1 MARSCSPAFLARAAA
16 LLCALALCSPTGLA
30 QKSCEDS
37 RFPWSEADYGRID
50 LSRRQSVLNVTDST
64 FGSLSALSRY
74 PRSDVY
80 RQRGEPV
87 ARLDVVMNN
96 RCMQTC
102 TATLLPGGHIL
113 TAAHCLK
120 IPEAGLEAVKARA
133 VFDHLSVRDSEAD
146 ITTVDVDMQSVRF
159 LEPVRQGNITLK
171 VDVAI
176 ARLERTPERRPAYL
190 SDTIPEDGA
199 SLYIISHPLGYPKM
213 IALAGCAL
221 EGKKDL
227 RLFHRCDTLGGSSGA
242 AVFDTSSNQII
253 GVHTG
258 GGVRDQSDN
267 SGWLIAGAAGQ
278 IRELYASA
286 FFAPA
291 NGERSPAVSL
301 LSGAAGGARD
311 GPVTLEDAVRLF
323 EARDWAGARSAFERL
338 AEQNDVTANAYLAR
352 IYAEGLG
359 VPRDDTRALAL
370 YRTAGGAGDAVALH
384 GLGKAYQRGRGVV
397 ADETLAQEYFLASAR
412 AGYAPAQYERALFH
426 ERRLHPDD
434 PSLSVEIEAF
444 LNWLRLSA
452 DQGYAPAL
460 DKIYLELSYLA
471 ADSSFEDERAAIERE
486 AFSYLE
492 RALPLGR
499 PETLLALGVAYRT
512 GRGVTENGTAAR
524 EAFERALS
532 LGFDAAGVM
541 LGELYLTGGAG
552 VPQDQ
557 DLARRTLEQ
566 VSRNPGAR
574 ALLGKIYARGLGV
587 ERNYRRAIEHYLS
600 AIRAQAQP
608 AEVYFE
614 IAGIYLEGGSGVGRS
629 RPSAMQWM
637 LYGIETTFYRM
648 IGRDAGAG
656 EISAAL
662 RPWLERSDLLFD
674 DLSPAEWSEALRRA
688 CQQQSQYG
696 GLVGP
701 GAFATCP
708 GAAPMQSG
716 GVRYDLLRPR

>member
-1 MARSCSPAFLARAAA
+1 MALFAQP
-16 LLCALALCSPTGLA
+16 GIA
-30 QKSCEDS
+30 QKSCEDA
-37 RFPWSEADYGRID
+37 RFRWSEADYGRID
-50 LSRRQSVLNVTDST
+50 LSMRQSVLNVSDAT

-87 ARLDVVMNN
+87 ARLDVVMSN

-146 ITTVDVDMQSVRF
+146 ITTADVDIRSVRF
-159 LEPVRQGNITLK
+159 LEPVKQGSVTLK

-267 SGWLIAGAAGQ
+267 SGWLIAGAADQ
-278 IRELYASA
+278 IRRLYANA
-286 FFAPA
+286 FFAPSG
-291 NGERSPAVSL
+291 GERSPAVSL
-301 LSGAAGGARD
+301 PSAEAGGPPK
-311 GPVTLEDAVRLF
+311 GPVGLPDAVRLF
-323 EARDWAGARSAFERL
+323 EARDWGAARAAFERL
-338 AEQNDVTANAYLAR
+338 AERDDATASAYLAR
-352 IYAEGLG
+352 IHAEGLG
-359 VPRDDTRALAL
+359 VPRDDARALAL
-370 YRTAGGAGDAVALH
+370 YRIAAGAGDAVALH

-397 ADETLAQEYFLASAR
+397 ADEGLAQEHFLASAR

-434 PSLSVEIEAF
+434 PDLSAESEAF

-471 ADSSFEDERAAIERE
+471 ADAPSGDERSALERE

-492 RALPLGR
+492 KALPIGR

-512 GRGVTENGTAAR
+512 GRGVTRNGTAAR
-524 EAFERALS
+524 DAFERALS
-532 LGFDAAGVM
+532 LGYDAAGVM
-541 LGELYLTGGAG
+541 LGDLYLTGGEG

-557 DLARRTLEQ
+557 DLGRRTLER
-566 VSRNPGAR
+566 VAANPGAR
-574 ALLGKIYARGLGV
+574 ALLGRIYARGLGV
-587 ERNYRRAIEHYLS
+587 DRNYRRAIEHYLA

-614 IAGIYLEGGSGVGRS
+614 MAEIYLEGGSGVGRS

-637 LYGIETTFYRM
+637 LYGIETTFYRL
-648 IGRDAGAG
+648 IGRDAGAA
-656 EISAAL
+656 EVSAAL
-662 RPWLERSDLLFD
+662 RPWLDRSDRLFD
-674 DLSPAEWSEALRRA
+674 DLSPAEWTEALRRA

-708 GAAPMQSG
+708 GAAPMQPG
-716 GVRYDLLRPR
+716 GVRYDLRRPG